1 MEKYKVAVVGA
12 SGYSG
17 LELLKIIL
25 RHPAIR
31 CEAVVVSELKREQKL
46 ADIHPA
52 LRGLTEIDA
61 IAVPPAGLA
70 GMDLDTV
77 FLCTPNEVSH
87 EWAPVLVSRA
97 IRVIDLSGSF
107 RLATRAAYPQWYGF
121 EHAAPEL
128 LGEAVYGL
136 SEWDAE
142 KIRGARLVANPG
154 CYATSVLLALL
165 PLAARL
171 DPASE
176 IFCDAKSGVTGAG
189 RKPRLDLQF
198 GEVSENFRPY
208 SPVSHRHVPEICQR
222 LGLPIERLTFVPH
235 LLPISRGILSTLY
248 VKLRQTAGQEEIVS
262 DYRDRY
268 RASPFVRVLEGNRL
282 PETLAVAHSNFC
294 DLACRVTQGGRSA
307 ILFSA
312 IDNLGKGAAGQAVQ
326 NFNLMHGLD
335 QATGLGGKVC
345 CAADH

>member
-1 MEKYKVAVVGA
+1 MERYKVAVVGA

-25 RHPAIR
+25 RHPAIC
-31 CEAVVVSELKREQKL
+31 CEAVVVSERKREQKI

-52 LRGLTEIDA
+52 LRGLTDA
-61 IAVPPAGLA
+61 DVVAPAAAELA
-70 GMDLDTV
+70 EMSLDTA

-87 EWAPVLVSRA
+87 EWVPVLLSRG

-107 RLATRAAYPQWYGF
+107 RLASSASYPRWYGF
-121 EHAAPEL
+121 AHAAPEL

-136 SEWDAE
+136 SEWDAA
-142 KIRGARLVANPG
+142 KIRNARLVANPG
-154 CYATSVLLALL
+154 CYATSALLALL
-165 PLAARL
+165 PLAGLL
-171 DPASE
+171 DPVAE

-222 LGLPIERLTFVPH
+222 LCWEIERFTFVPH

-248 VKLRQTAGQEEIVS
+248 VRLRHAVSQMEIES
-262 DYRDRY
+262 EYRTCY
-268 RASPFVRVLEGNRL
+268 KASPFVRVLGGSRL
-282 PETLAVAHSNFC
+282 PETLAVAHTNFC
-294 DLACRVTQGGRSA
+294 DLACRVPPGGRSA

-335 QATGLGGKVC
+335 PATGLGGKVSG
-345 CAADH
+345 AADN